1 MAGADDMRRA
11 RSTKAEPGFV
21 KRRNRLN
28 EGFSIRPIG
37 MLASPAYRA
46 LSLSAFRVI
55 GRIELELCSH
65 GGNDNGQLPVTCEDF
80 EKYGISHNQ
89 IAPAIREAE
98 ALSFIRVTEHGRG
111 GNAEYRRPNKFYLTF
126 PMHRGGAPTN
136 EWQKIKSEEEAT
148 QLARA
153 ARENKNPQAVR
164 LGQQR
169 AKKTKNRPWNPVAA
183 PTLESGSETENS
195 PTPVSGSTA
204 SPRKQGLLSI
214 SRAGARVCPAPI
226 SSGQD
231 FTGFRSLPL
240 ELRLTARG
248 LPIPE
253 NFARAAAR
261 CGRRNR
267 VAAATLVC
275 EGSKEAKP

>member
-1 MAGADDMRRA
+1 MKRG

-21 KRRNRLN
+21 KRRNRIN
-28 EGFSIRPIG
+28 EGFSIRTIG

-46 LSLSAFRVI
+46 LSLSALRVI

-98 ALSFIRVTEHGRG
+98 ALGFIRVTEHGRG
-111 GNAEYRRPNKFYLTF
+111 GNAEHRRPNKFYLTF
-126 PMHRGGAPTN
+126 PYHRGGAPTH
-136 EWQKIKSEEEAT
+136 EWQKIKSDEEAA
-148 QLARA
+148 QFARA
-153 ARENKNPQAVR
+153 ARENKNPRAVR

-169 AKKTKNRPWNPVAA
+169 AKKTKNRPRKPV
-183 PTLESGSETENS
+183 PG
-195 PTPVSGSTA
+195 PTPVSGSTG
-204 SPRKQGLLSI
+204 SLRKQGLLSI

-231 FTGFRSLPL
+231 FTGFSSLPL
-240 ELRLTARG
+240 ELRFTARG

-261 CGRRNR
+261 CGTRNR
-267 VAAATLVC
+267 VGAATLVC
-275 EGSKEAKP
+275 EGSKEVKP

>member
-98 ALSFIRVTEHGRG
+98 ALGFIRVTEHGRG

-153 ARENKNPQAVR
+153 ARENKNSQAVR

-169 AKKTKNRPWNPVAA
+169 AKKTKNRPWNPVAK
-183 PTLESGSETENS
+183 PKTLR
-195 PTPVSGSTA
+195 PLFPVVQRHPANRDYYLYLG
-204 SPRKQGLLSI
+204 QG
-214 SRAGARVCPAPI
+214 P
-226 SSGQD
+226 
-231 FTGFRSLPL
+231 GFVPHRSL
-240 ELRLTARG
+240 
-248 LPIPE
+248 
-253 NFARAAAR
+253 
-261 CGRRNR
+261 
-267 VAAATLVC
+267 LVRT
-275 EGSKEAKP
+275 SLALAHFLLN